1 MEDIDNKT
9 TPQTTSVDAQT
20 AAIDTIDAPTECIEK
35 VVAEMAA
42 MRRAYIARS
51 VCAANR
57 KKKTMEKRRA
67 AEKNAKKMR
76 RAQRK
81 RRK

>member
-9 TPQTTSVDAQT
+9 TAVDPQTTAV
-20 AAIDTIDAPTECIEK
+20 DTIDAPTECVEK
-35 VVAEMAA
+35 IVAEMAA

-51 VCAANR
+51 ICAVNR

-76 RAQRK
+76 KAQRK

>member
-1 MEDIDNKT
+1 MENIDKVDI
-9 TPQTTSVDAQT
+9 PQVDAINS
-20 AAIDTIDAPTECIEK
+20 IDVPNDCLEN
-35 VVAEMAA
+35 VVAKMDA
-42 MRRAYIARS
+42 MRKAYIARS

-57 KKKTMEKRRA
+57 KKKTMEKRRNA
-67 AEKNAKKMR
+67 DKNAKKMR

>member
-1 MEDIDNKT
+1 MEDTDNKT
-9 TPQTTSVDAQT
+9 TLQTTAVDPQTAVV
-20 AAIDTIDAPTECIEK
+20 DTIDAPAECIEK

-76 RAQRK
+76 RAQRR